1 MNFSC
6 SEIKKVSLSACFE
19 SLLFYGFCFF
29 VYVCLFVFIPLLL
42 SSLLLLLLAAMSSQA
57 RKPKVKWTEPMNKDV
72 LECKTK
78 AQELVSSENPPCN
91 ENGRKRA
98 YIDVMKELW
107 DDMGYKNLQLKSQ
120 NLRDQASRLEKIR
133 NNGTDL
139 SIRERSVEDLGNITS
154 TSEYSSQQNIEKESQ
169 NNQNR
174 ESGNA
179 NSPARGL
186 NLHSAEPQQIPESRV
201 TMGDWPDVSDDVPEC
216 LPNYTT
222 VNLPATVNW
231 GRNSDG
237 GMITITTA
245 TIDDAYNE
253 VTTWRK
259 TPS

>member
-1 MNFSC
+1 
-6 SEIKKVSLSACFE
+6 
-19 SLLFYGFCFF
+19 
-29 VYVCLFVFIPLLL
+29 
-42 SSLLLLLLAAMSSQA
+42 MSSQA
-57 RKPKVKWTEPMNKDV
+57 RKPKVKWTEQINKDV
-72 LECKTK
+72 LECKKK

-91 ENGRKRA
+91 ENGRKRG

-154 TSEYSSQQNIEKESQ
+154 TSEYSSQENIENESQ

-179 NSPARGL
+179 NSPTRGL
-186 NLHSAEPQQIPESRV
+186 NLHSAEPQQIPEESRV

-222 VNLPATVNW
+222 VNLPASVNW
-231 GRNSDG
+231 GQNSDG

-259 TPS
+259 NTFLDPVYMEWGTPV